1 MSENSFKRCPRLLYK
16 NIKLKTHTSIVD
28 EIALFIHY
36 ECTVYLCG
44 GPQSKNRFHLVGSNF
59 FCMPS
64 RILDFSRVGSWDER
78 RRGREKLCSMSRE
91 RCCSGRWWY
100 DNNVMRRVAL
110 LGSYF
115 FLSAVIIVLLLSRRL
130 CEILFYT
137 LRFPA
142 EKLQPWRQVLSGTS
156 HCFWYSRKCD
166 TNRSSDTNQ
175 PQKWA
180 TVSGHLEWS

>member
-1 MSENSFKRCPRLLYK
+1 MMIRQQRYA
-16 NIKLKTHTSIVD
+16 TR
-28 EIALFIHY
+28 
-36 ECTVYLCG
+36 
-44 GPQSKNRFHLVGSNF
+44 RFAWVL
-59 FCMPS
+59 
-64 RILDFSRVGSWDER
+64 
-78 RRGREKLCSMSRE
+78 
-91 RCCSGRWWY
+91 
-100 DNNVMRRVAL
+100 
-110 LGSYF
+110 F

-175 PQKWA
+175 PQMGYRFRTFRMVLIQMFCFTIWA
-180 TVSGHLEWS
+180 HCEWYYCYIPFLGIKLDRCVILTTLVDRDPYLTKEWNKGDFLTLWASCGLK

>member
-1 MSENSFKRCPRLLYK
+1 MQKNSFKRCPRLLYK
-16 NIKLKTHTSIVD
+16 NIKLKTPTSIVD

-36 ECTVYLCG
+36 VCTVYLCG

-115 FLSAVIIVLLLSRRL
+115 FYQLLLS
-130 CEILFYT
+130 CCCCPDDCVKYFSIHCDF
-137 LRFPA
+137 
-142 EKLQPWRQVLSGTS
+142 LQKS
-156 HCFWYSRKCD
+156 YSRDDKYCLALHTAFD
-166 TNRSSDTNQ
+166 TVENVTRIGRQTQINL
-175 PQKWA
+175 KWG
-180 TVSGHLEWS
+180 TVSGHSEWS